1 MHKNIVPN
9 KFMVLDFKECETQLS
24 EGELT
29 TLLELTNKVNSK
41 SPKGEY
47 LVLTPLDPEYQHSKS
62 VYEKRVNER
71 GITSVLS
78 NSTGKYHSSFLILLG
93 MSVEFNT
100 DTLQYSNATNWLELL
115 SLTYDGLYSNEG
127 MDHYQ
132 EWVLKNNSIDSVTSL
147 LENCEVT
154 NSLFEKTEL
163 LGIKINSLDNESR
176 YSASYHGDIRE
187 ISTSCAMIQNVKN
200 VKWPN

>member
-1 MHKNIVPN
+1 
-9 KFMVLDFKECETQLS
+9 MVLDFKECETQLS